1 MGKMTQQYRPAAII
15 ITVFLLSVALVLAAR
30 SDLFPFTLWFQ
41 HIPRTPVNVT
51 AVPIGTINK
60 PIRIDRP
67 GFIENSTSIPL
78 HTEFSGRVSEIY
90 VTEGQAV
97 KAGQPLLKLQ
107 GSSGPSGDSG
117 PSTAT
122 GENQK
127 AGVSQQVQDNYDN
140 ALKDVKRY
148 QKLYEQGAIPRRQ
161 LEDAM
166 VRLQQ
171 AQASLN
177 NGQNAMSS
185 TNTNAITTTLHGS
198 ATITAPIDGIVTGLS
213 IAPGK
218 TVQAGQQLMAL
229 GSGQEIEIVVHL
241 DQNDL
246 YLVDLGTTATA
257 EVSNQTIMGQVS
269 SIYPEVK
276 DDKISSFLAHIKLT
290 NNQDDLLKPGMPVN
304 VRIDTGQSV
313 TVPAVPTASIFQD
326 EQGRNFIYVVANGT
340 AVRQQ
345 ISIGE
350 TIGDFTEITSN
361 VPQEIMV
368 ITSNV
373 NEIKNGDAI
382 VVMQ

>member
-185 TNTNAITTTLHGS
+185 TNTNAITTTL
-198 ATITAPIDGIVTGLS
+198 
-213 IAPGK
+213 
-218 TVQAGQQLMAL
+218 M
-229 GSGQEIEIVVHL
+229 
-241 DQNDL
+241 
-246 YLVDLGTTATA
+246 
-257 EVSNQTIMGQVS
+257 
-269 SIYPEVK
+269 
-276 DDKISSFLAHIKLT
+276 
-290 NNQDDLLKPGMPVN
+290 
-304 VRIDTGQSV
+304 
-313 TVPAVPTASIFQD
+313 VPP
-326 EQGRNFIYVVANGT
+326 R
-340 AVRQQ
+340 
-345 ISIGE
+345 
-350 TIGDFTEITSN
+350 
-361 VPQEIMV
+361 
-368 ITSNV
+368 
-373 NEIKNGDAI
+373 
-382 VVMQ
+382 